1 MTAPALV
8 LEAQEM
14 LAAGQSDEEV
24 FAELAARTG
33 DWRVYQRPAT
43 VLPGRRTTASH
54 TRESLGR

>member
-1 MTAPALV
+1 
-8 LEAQEM
+8 M